1 MDEIGAFTAHP
12 GTPGAAEAA
21 QSADAA
27 AAAADGTASGG
38 LAAAGA
44 PQNNPLLNLG
54 FNIPF
59 EALLPAHVEPAVSAL
74 LERSRRN
81 IEAIE
86 NDAAPPT
93 YDNTLGRLDTA
104 TEQLEVVMT
113 VVSHLETVM
122 TSPELRDV
130 YNRVRPEVSAFY
142 ARIPLR
148 PALWQRLKAF
158 AATPEAAS
166 LKGARARFLKK
177 TLEQFR
183 REGADSTP
191 DEKARLEAISR
202 ELADLTSRY
211 GQNVVAA
218 TAAFELVVE
227 DEARLSGLP
236 ASAKERAREDAAAH
250 GQAGYRF
257 TLQAPSMIPV
267 LTYADDGEL
276 RREVAMASE
285 RRATT
290 GEWQNPPLISKIL
303 ELRREQAKLL
313 GFQSFADLVLDDRM
327 AKTGAAARRFVDDL
341 AVRCQPAFEREKRE
355 LYAFRQS
362 CEGANAPPLER
373 WDVSYYAEKQR
384 QALYDFDSE
393 ELRPYFPLDRV
404 VDGLFT
410 TAHRLYGVH
419 VRPNHTLGRWH
430 PDVRAYDIVDEQGQ
444 LLASFYADLFP
455 RESKRDGAWM
465 NALISGISARPE
477 AGAATPGASNAHLG
491 LICCNLTPPTGGKP
505 ALLSHMEVKTM
516 FHEFGHLLH
525 HCLSRVDVRHL
536 VGTNVAWD
544 FVELPS
550 QIMENWCWEKEALSS
565 FARHYETGEPIP
577 DALFEKMQR
586 ARTYREATATTRQL
600 GFATVDL
607 ALHVDYDPAR
617 DGDLLA
623 YARRVAQPF
632 SPAPLA
638 DNYAMIASFNHL
650 FASSVG
656 YAAGYYSYKWAEV
669 LDADAFTRFKREGV
683 YSRQVGEAFRRSVL
697 ERGDS
702 ADPMELY
709 KDFMG
714 REPSLD
720 ALLQRSGLSVQA
732 PATAPGAAS
741 PSAG

>member
-1 MDEIGAFTAHP
+1 VRGA
-12 GTPGAAEAA
+12 EVV
-21 QSADAA
+21 DAA
-27 AAAADGTASGG
+27 S
-38 LAAAGA
+38 
-44 PQNNPLLNLG
+44 QNNPLLNLG

-59 EALLPAHVEPAVSAL
+59 EALAPAHVEPAVAAL

-86 NDAAPPT
+86 NESAPPT
-93 YDNTLGRLDTA
+93 YANTLGRLDTA
-104 TEQLEVVMT
+104 SEQLEVVMT
-113 VVSHLETVM
+113 VVGHLETVM
-122 TSPELRDV
+122 TTPELRDV

-142 ARIPLR
+142 ASIPLR

-158 AATPEAAS
+158 GASAEAAQ
-166 LKGARARFLKK
+166 LTGARARFLKK

-183 REGADSTP
+183 REGADLEP
-191 DEKARLEAISR
+191 HDKARLEAISR

-218 TAAFELVVE
+218 TAAFELLVE
-227 DEARLSGLP
+227 DEARLAGLP
-236 ASAKERAREDAAAH
+236 ASAKERAREDAVAH
-250 GQAGYRF
+250 EQKGYRF
-257 TLQAPSMIPV
+257 TLQGPSLIPV
-267 LTYADDGEL
+267 LTYADDAAL
-276 RREVAMASE
+276 RREISMAYE
-285 RRATT
+285 GRATT

-303 ELRREQAKLL
+303 ELRREQARLL
-313 GFQSFADLVLDDRM
+313 GFDSFADLVLDDRM
-327 AKTGAAARRFVDDL
+327 AKTGSAARRFVDDL

-355 LYAFRQS
+355 LQAFRRRS
-362 CEGANAPPLER
+362 EGADAPDLER

-404 VDGLFT
+404 VDGLFE
-410 TAHRLYGVH
+410 TAHRLYGVS
-419 VRPNHTLGRWH
+419 VRPNTTLGRWH
-430 PDVRAYDIVDEQGQ
+430 PDVRAYDIVDEKGE

-465 NALISGISARPE
+465 NALISG
-477 AGAATPGASNAHLG
+477 TTQPGASRVHLG
-491 LICCNLTPPTGGKP
+491 LICCNLTPPAGGKP

-525 HCLSRVDVRHL
+525 HCLSLVEVRHL

-550 QIMENWCWEKEALSS
+550 QIMENWCWEREALSS

-607 ALHVDYDPAR
+607 ALHVDFEPAR

-623 YARRVAQPF
+623 YARRIAQPF

-650 FASSVG
+650 FASPVG

-683 YSRQVGEAFRRSVL
+683 YSRQVGQAFRRSVL

-714 REPSLD
+714 REPSLE
-720 ALLQRSGLSVQA
+720 ALLQRSGLSA
-732 PATAPGAAS
+732 AAAGAAS